1 MGALFGFS
9 GPPDS
14 LLLER
19 MDNVL
24 THRGNYPTQKDVQ
37 RPGTICYRARFEPEL
52 ENRLGA
58 GIYSENQNRQTIA
71 LAGQLFSETPTEAVL
86 PWLLQQYR
94 SQGPDF
100 LTGLRGAFVLVIRD
114 GDTLVLAR
122 DGAGVRTIYY
132 AFFNGR
138 FRFAIEPKGIMADP
152 GFPRR
157 IRPASVAQYLTF
169 SFVPGNHTMLED
181 LYELPAG
188 HVVVFSPGQ
197 KTHPPAPRRYFF
209 FENVP
214 EKAKQDHNDADD
226 MNWVE
231 RFSKT
236 FAAAVEERLP
246 RDEPVGVFLSG
257 GIDSSIVASE
267 VALRHRGPVKTYA
280 LHFGTK
286 YPNEL
291 AFARAVAERCGTDH
305 EEVFIHPKTFV
316 PHLRQIIW
324 YLDDPVGDP
333 VTMPNFELSRHAAK
347 EVRWV
352 FNGEGGDPCFG
363 GPKNVPM
370 MLHHWYGGIKRGK
383 QFRERMYLA
392 SYRRAYD
399 DLSRLLTP
407 DWQKE
412 IDFNSHLIG
421 VLKPFFQCR
430 TPPDFLHK
438 LIAINIRLKGA
449 HLILPKVERMT
460 GAWGLTP
467 LAPLFDERLVKLSF
481 EMPGRM
487 KLSGGV
493 EKIVLKRAFA
503 NRLPPEIIARPKSGM
518 RVPVHF
524 WFKGE
529 LKRYARKILGK
540 KSIKNTGIFD
550 PERVRHLLDYNTPEG
565 RARCGLRLWMLIT
578 FEIWRRIVIEKEP
591 I

>member
-1 MGALFGFS
+1 
-9 GPPDS
+9 
-14 LLLER
+14 
-19 MDNVL
+19 
-24 THRGNYPTQKDVQ
+24 
-37 RPGTICYRARFEPEL
+37 
-52 ENRLGA
+52 
-58 GIYSENQNRQTIA
+58 
-71 LAGQLFSETPTEAVL
+71 
-86 PWLLQQYR
+86 
-94 SQGPDF
+94 
-100 LTGLRGAFVLVIRD
+100 
-114 GDTLVLAR
+114 
-122 DGAGVRTIYY
+122 
-132 AFFNGR
+132 
-138 FRFAIEPKGIMADP
+138 
-152 GFPRR
+152 
-157 IRPASVAQYLTF
+157 
-169 SFVPGNHTMLED
+169 
-181 LYELPAG
+181 
-188 HVVVFSPGQ
+188 
-197 KTHPPAPRRYFF
+197 
-209 FENVP
+209 
-214 EKAKQDHNDADD
+214 
-226 MNWVE
+226 
-231 RFSKT
+231 
-236 FAAAVEERLP
+236 
-246 RDEPVGVFLSG
+246 
-257 GIDSSIVASE
+257 
-267 VALRHRGPVKTYA
+267 
-280 LHFGTK
+280 
-286 YPNEL
+286 
-291 AFARAVAERCGTDH
+291 
-305 EEVFIHPKTFV
+305 
-316 PHLRQIIW
+316 
-324 YLDDPVGDP
+324 
-333 VTMPNFELSRHAAK
+333 MPNFELSRHVAK

-383 QFRERMYLA
+383 HFRERQYLA

-399 DLSRLLTP
+399 DLYRLLTP
-407 DWQKE
+407 DWQKK

-421 VLKPFFQCR
+421 VLKPFFQSR

-493 EKIVLKRAFA
+493 EKIVLKRAFT

-565 RARCGLRLWMLIT
+565 RARYGLRLWMLIT

-591 I
+591 L